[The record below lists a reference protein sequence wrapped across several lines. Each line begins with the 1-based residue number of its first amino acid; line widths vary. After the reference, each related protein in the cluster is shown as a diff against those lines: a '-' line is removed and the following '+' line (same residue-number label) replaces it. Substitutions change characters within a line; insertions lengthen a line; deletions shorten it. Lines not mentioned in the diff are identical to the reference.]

1 MNNRQQPSRH
11 GSVMPFIAGI
21 CAGIAVASLIP
32 FLVASLGNLSGA
44 PSLTLIAVAALV
56 AVVVVALSAFL
67 LRRKLIAPLSEIS
80 EIVKEAAS
88 GEGNLSRNAEIRASG
103 ELGALGTNYNSFMG
117 KVRDLLDLIRR
128 QAIRI
133 AVEAVQ
139 LKQHLG
145 EAATSTEK
153 QESLAREIATSCA
166 SVTETAGEVS
176 SRAAALNSSAL
187 ERLEDARRSQEE
199 LNALVQSIAAINA
212 RQQTFRTTVESLSKH
227 SHEIH
232 QITQLIQDISDQTN
246 LLALNA
252 AIEAARAGEAGRG
265 FAVVADEVRKLAE
278 RTKTAAGDITTSI
291 RNMTNLADNTMEV
304 TIQVS
309 NDTESARTAVER
321 ASTSFTGMVQNFD
334 ATAEDLQDISS
345 AMHSLEASNREIL
358 QRVEE
363 IDTLSRDLGTKMRAS
378 VESSNKLNS
387 ATEDILASGAK
398 FKLGAG
404 VFEQAVSKCWEYRDR
419 VQAILQRQ
427 ADRGVDIF
435 DQNYRPI
442 PNTSPQKFETC
453 YDKLVENELQDL
465 YEEIL
470 NTMPGA
476 ASVLA
481 VDNNGYGPTHCK
493 KFSIHT
499 GDPAKDVVS
508 SRHKRMFNDPVGI
521 RSARNTDAFITQTYM
536 QPGTG
541 RILTDVSSPIYING
555 RHWGNMRINIDPK
568 VLLGG

>member
-1 MNNRQQPSRH
+1 MNDRQQPSRH

-32 FLVASLGNLSGA
+32 FVVATLGSLPGA
-44 PSLTLIAVAALV
+44 PSLSLIAVATLTAV
-56 AVVVVALSAFL
+56 AIVVLSAWL

-139 LKQHLG
+139 LKTHLG

-166 SVTETAGEVS
+166 SVTETASEVS

-187 ERLEDARRSQEE
+187 ERLDDARRSQEE

-304 TIQVS
+304 TVQVS
-309 NDTESARTAVER
+309 NDTEAARTAVER
-321 ASTSFTGMVQNFD
+321 ASSSFTGMVQNFD

-378 VESSNKLNS
+378 VDSSNRLNQ

-404 VFEQAVSKCWEYRDR
+404 IFEQAVSKCWEYRDR
-419 VQAILQRQ
+419 VAAILQRH

-442 PNTSPQKFETC
+442 PNTNPPKFETS
-453 YDKLVENELQDL
+453 YDKLVENELQDI

-521 RSARNTDAFITQTYM
+521 RSARNTEAFITQTYM